1 MKSQRLRILWIKTGF
16 LHPLDLGGKLRTYH
30 MLREMKKRH
39 HITYLALMS
48 PQIPLDWMERAE
60 EYCHEEI
67 GILWKETPKF
77 TLAFYAD
84 LARNFLFSR
93 LPYVIEKYRSSI
105 MRERIKELANTNC
118 DLIVCDFLTP
128 AVNMNGTIKVPT
140 LLFEHNVES
149 EIWKRYYEAEMSA
162 IKRGYYWLQWKR
174 MYAFE
179 KLTCSQF
186 DGVVTVS
193 QHDSETLGREFR
205 LKNVLGDVPTGV
217 DTEYF
222 RPLER
227 KRRKENH
234 LVFIGAMD
242 WIPNEEAVLY
252 FVKEIYPRIRAQ
264 IPKVTFTVVGRNPSK
279 KLLELQESDPSIH
292 VTGTVADIRPYVAT
306 AAVMV
311 VPIRVGGGTRIKIFE
326 GMALGIP
333 IVSTTVGAEGLPI
346 LHDKNILL
354 ADTPEDFAQMTI
366 LLLKNPS
373 KGEEMSDL
381 ALQMVREHHCWSSVS
396 LSFESYCFKLI
407 EKKRGTKYEN

>member
-1 MKSQRLRILWIKTGF
+1 
-16 LHPLDLGGKLRTYH
+16 
-30 MLREMKKRH
+30 
-39 HITYLALMS
+39 
-48 PQIPLDWMERAE
+48 
-60 EYCHEEI
+60 
-67 GILWKETPKF
+67 
-77 TLAFYAD
+77 
-84 LARNFLFSR
+84 
-93 LPYVIEKYRSSI
+93 
-105 MRERIKELANTNC
+105 
-118 DLIVCDFLTP
+118 
-128 AVNMNGTIKVPT
+128 MNGTIKVPT

-193 QHDSETLGREFR
+193 RHDSETLVREFR

-217 DTEYF
+217 DTDYF
-222 RPLER
+222 RPLE
-227 KRRKENH
+227 KKHRKENH

-242 WIPNEEAVLY
+242 WIPNEEAVLF

-279 KLLELQESDPSIH
+279 KLLALQESDPSIH

-326 GMALGIP
+326 GMAMGIP

-373 KGEEMSDL
+373 KGEAMSDL
-381 ALQMVREHHCWSSVS
+381 ALQMVRENHCWSSVS
-396 LSFESYCFKLI
+396 LSFESYCFELI
-407 EKKRGTKYEN
+407 EKKRGAKYEN